1 MDNNHIT
8 TQETPRSHFTMIPNI
23 VDDSDLIDP
32 YSFRLY
38 AHLRRVAGE
47 VGECWQST
55 ETLAEACKMSTGKIS
70 ECKRILE
77 DAGLIVIRERSG
89 AGGRYHNIVIADIW
103 AENAARYASVHQVN
117 ANGESVHQVKAE
129 RSPGEPKKNPPKKN
143 QSEEEVDAIAST
155 PQAATTPPVSSPG
168 ENASQPETLKPDTP
182 EAELLFTRLRAT
194 AQAKGYRGPQRFPT
208 LEVKRRFTEAVA
220 SLDGNYQ
227 RILDDA
233 LGKAGITKLTGVVN
247 YIAKCAESKRGGHI
261 TIGR

>member
-8 TQETPRSHFTMIPNI
+8 TQETQRSHFTMIPNI
-23 VDDSDLIDP
+23 VDDGNLDP

-47 VGECWQST
+47 AGECWQST
-55 ETLAEACKMSTGKIS
+55 ETLAEACKMSTGKVS
-70 ECKRILE
+70 ECKGILKE
-77 DAGLIVIRERSG
+77 AGLVIVRECSG
-89 AGGRYHNIVIADIW
+89 AGGRYHNIVIVDVWAD
-103 AENAARYASVHQVN
+103 NAAHYASVHHVN
-117 ANGESVHQVKAE
+117 AL
-129 RSPGEPKKNPPKKN
+129 RSPRETKKNPMKKN
-143 QSEEEVDAIAST
+143 HIEEEIDAIASI
-155 PQAATTPPVSSPG
+155 PQAVTMPPPVSSPG
-168 ENASQPETLKPDTP
+168 ENTSQAETLKPDTP
-182 EAELLFTRLRAT
+182 EAELLFARLRAT

-208 LEVKRRFTEAVA
+208 LEVKRRFTEAVK

-227 RILDDA
+227 RILNDA